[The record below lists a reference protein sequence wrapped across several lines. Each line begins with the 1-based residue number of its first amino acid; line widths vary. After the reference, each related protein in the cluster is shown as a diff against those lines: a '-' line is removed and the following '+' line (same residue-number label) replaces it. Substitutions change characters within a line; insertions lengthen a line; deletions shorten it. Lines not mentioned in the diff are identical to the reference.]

1 MGYFQAFES
10 ENLQDTNFELGEI
23 KTDLDCEGL
32 LITTCQ
38 IHEQGC
44 FGLPIIDSLHCV
56 LVWVREL
63 NY

>member
-1 MGYFQAFES
+1 M
-10 ENLQDTNFELGEI
+10 NFELGEI
-23 KTDLDCEGL
+23 KMDLDCEGL

-44 FGLPIIDSLHCV
+44 FGLPINDSLHCV